1 MLPFKT
7 GALGLIV
14 NKTHPELQFVKSVQ
28 QLKIGTDNIEHKA
41 KVYYGGPV
49 ETVRGSVLHT
59 DDYHTESGTV
69 DIVDNVCKTVT
80 MDILRD
86 IASGK
91 EAKPSLQAL
100 GYAGWGEGQLE
111 TRLFIMAG

>member
-41 KVYYGGPV
+41 KVYYGGLV
-49 ETVRGSVLHT
+49 ETVCGIVLHT
-59 DDYHTESGTV
+59 DDYRTEGGTV
-69 DIVDNVCKTVT
+69 DLADNPCMAAT

-86 IASGK
+86 NARGK
-91 EAKPSLQAL
+91 GRGTVGKRDYS
-100 GYAGWGEGQLE
+100 
-111 TRLFIMAG
+111 

>member
-1 MLPFKT
+1 M
-7 GALGLIV
+7 
-14 NKTHPELQFVKSVQ
+14 
-28 QLKIGTDNIEHKA
+28 
-41 KVYYGGPV
+41 
-49 ETVRGSVLHT
+49 RGSVLHT